1 MEQAQAGSWDP
12 GRSLGDT
19 WLAGV
24 PGDKGAHRITFC
36 LVSTKEAVS
45 SGTIIWGGALTPAY
59 WVRKALWRD
68 L

>member
-1 MEQAQAGSWDP
+1 MEQGWAGRWDP
-12 GRSLGDT
+12 GRGLGGA
-19 WLAGV
+19 WLAGA
-24 PGDKGAHRITFC
+24 PGDRGAHRTTFH

-45 SGTIIWGGALTPAY
+45 SGTFTWGETPTPAC